1 MSTQI
6 IEVSALHKRYGKQ
19 VAVED
24 VSFTVDQGEIFGIVG
39 PNGAGK
45 TTTVECIEGL
55 RKPDGGF
62 VNRARLSHDD
72 ETDAGGISRRDSG
85 GGCDC
90 LDRAFGHRPE
100 PRHRP
105 PLTTMVDLWGQLC
118 HTEHSES
125 LLKEDQVLES
135 QTVDSNEALGNIAY
149 MRGLI
154 EQTRGRVAA
163 RYGFF
168 LLWGVVWVAGYLAT
182 AFVPP
187 PTGYIL
193 WVPFVVLGMVGST
206 WLGMRMPKDQSV
218 APTLGTRLAWMN
230 LALVGAFICAPLFL
244 GDNFSYV
251 KDIAYIPAAVGV
263 IYAVNGIFVGREMIL
278 IGAWLV
284 VAAGASLAMG
294 PTVQLVWMA
303 IAGGGSMI
311 LTGLLLRRQ
320 LARSGS
326 SSAGVPSAPS
336 TSGSIV

>member
-1 MSTQI
+1 
-6 IEVSALHKRYGKQ
+6 
-19 VAVED
+19 
-24 VSFTVDQGEIFGIVG
+24 
-39 PNGAGK
+39 
-45 TTTVECIEGL
+45 
-55 RKPDGGF
+55 
-62 VNRARLSHDD
+62 
-72 ETDAGGISRRDSG
+72 
-85 GGCDC
+85 
-90 LDRAFGHRPE
+90 
-100 PRHRP
+100 
-105 PLTTMVDLWGQLC
+105 
-118 HTEHSES
+118 
-125 LLKEDQVLES
+125 LKEDQVLES

-278 IGAWLV
+278 IGAWLL

-320 LARSGS
+320 LARAGS
-326 SSAGVPSAPS
+326 SSPGVPSASS